1 MIDVPKRETVTWGR
15 FASIGALLACLLVM
29 VAVVRATS
37 SASLSAAA
45 TVGEAVLGEPADVS
59 SYVAPYDWYTT
70 DRCYVYTYFDSVGID
85 QLGQQETFDA
95 WKDTWSSAGWKPMV
109 LTRQHAERHPLF
121 AELSAKFKSFPFTND
136 PEYEMACF
144 YRHIAMTVVGGGY
157 LADYD
162 TVNVNVPPP
171 PQCGYLPNGG
181 GFTTHTK
188 SNVPCLTTGTQ
199 GEFDR
204 VVHEM
209 SAVDVKAVVN
219 GMPDGA
225 EINLSDMWALD
236 YLQRHGRISN
246 SPGVLTLPLA
256 LSNPPCDT
264 DGVELPM
271 VLHVSHQTVCSSLE
285 VGNSEAEKRRGSYM
299 REWQAKLLG
308 EKSGCAVRGPASTDV
323 EYSKLY
329 FPISRETSATGE
341 TLSAYKS
348 GGCIVFDDKGC
359 SDDYETLRDKEVLL
373 RCKDANG
380 APVVFENFH

>member
-1 MIDVPKRETVTWGR
+1 VIDVPNRKTVTWGR
-15 FASIGALLACLLVM
+15 FASIGALLACLLVV

-45 TVGEAVLGEPADVS
+45 TVGEAVLGEPVDFS
-59 SYVAPYDWYTT
+59 SYLAPHDWYTE
-70 DRCYVYTYFDSVGID
+70 DRCYVYTYFDSVGIN
-85 QLGQQETFDA
+85 QLGQQATFDA
-95 WKDTWSSAGWKPMV
+95 WKDTWTSAGWKPMV
-109 LTRQHAERHPLF
+109 LTRQHAERHPSF

-181 GFTTHTK
+181 GYTMHTK
-188 SNVPCLTTGTQ
+188 SNVPCLTTGVQ

-204 VVHEM
+204 VVREM
-209 SAVDVKAVVN
+209 SAVDVNTVAN
-219 GMPDGA
+219 TMPADTK
-225 EINLSDMWALD
+225 INLSDMWALN
-236 YLQRHGRISN
+236 YLQLNGRISN
-246 SPGVLTLPLA
+246 APGVITMPLA

-271 VLHVSHQTVCSSLE
+271 VLHVSHQAVMTSLN
-285 VGNSEAEKRRGSYM
+285 VGNSEAEERRGSYM

-308 EKSGCAVRGPASTDV
+308 EKPRCAVRGPAATDA
-323 EYSKLY
+323 EYSNLY
-329 FPISRETSATGE
+329 FPISGATSAAGE
-341 TLSAYKS
+341 TLTAYRSS
-348 GGCIVFDDKGC
+348 GCLVFDVDC
-359 SDDYETLRDKEVLL
+359 SDDDATLRDKEVLL

-380 APVVFENFH
+380 APAVFENFH